1 MGKRDEEEGKRFR
14 KNRTRVLE
22 PASLGMTPAPE
33 TLKKAGSGYTEF

>member
-14 KNRTRVLE
+14 KNRTRVSE
-22 PASLGMTPAPE
+22 PASFGMTPAPE